1 VTLRP
6 KAMNVGLAVRAAALL
21 SVASLAMLGCEGSR
35 SNARGPGYGP
45 YPQAPYGQPAYGPY
59 AQQGAPVPTLNRP
72 MTVGSAFTGFGVIFD
87 QLPQLTF
94 PFPPLPSSSPDPSG
108 QGGQPQ
114 QGGWTLPWPGG
125 QSFPFPFPGGGP
137 GAEPAPPSGNWPAAW
152 SAFEDEVLLRT
163 NDVRARGAVCG
174 GQQMPPAGPVS
185 PNGALRAAARGHS
198 QDMAQRNYFEH
209 STPEG
214 VTPAQRAKN
223 AGYPSGFVGE
233 NIAAGQPTPASVVQA
248 WVDSPGH
255 CVNMMDPRYRVLG
268 VGYFFEDG
276 NDRYNHYWSQEFG
289 G

>member
-1 VTLRP
+1 MQVAAARAVTL
-6 KAMNVGLAVRAAALL
+6 VSLAALTT
-21 SVASLAMLGCEGSR
+21 LGCEGSR
-35 SNARGPGYGP
+35 GSARGPYAG
-45 YPQAPYGQPAYGPY
+45 PYGQPATAPYGQASP
-59 AQQGAPVPTLNRP
+59 APPARP
-72 MTVGSAFTGFGVIFD
+72 MTVGSAFTGFGVLFD

-94 PFPPLPSSSPDPSG
+94 PFPPLPSQSPPPSG
-108 QGGQPQ
+108 SGGQTS
-114 QGGWTLPWPGG
+114 GGWPLPWPGG
-125 QSFPFPFPGGGP
+125 ASFPFPFPSGP
-137 GAEPAPPSGNWPAAW
+137 SAEPGGQAGQWPAGWA
-152 SAFEDEVLLRT
+152 AFEDEVLVRT

-174 GQQMPPAGPVS
+174 GQQLPPAGPLS

-276 NDRYNHYWSQEFG
+276 GDRFNHYWSQELG